1 MKVKTSIG
9 LWQIEVFFCYK
20 YTEIDTIQIHLYDM
34 IFLSKYCEDTA
45 VRKKGIKIVA
55 IAMGMSLLS
64 GCSGKKQT
72 DDLTITIPEYEKMTY
87 TTEKVMRGDI
97 EPELILRLEA
107 KEFRYQEYHADHDE
121 MKVDQVYVKQGDAVK
136 AGDTLITFQSDDI
149 DKERQQ
155 YENRVEEDALLIDHY
170 TRLDQINQTDA
181 NLESIKELQKDQEI
195 ARLYI
200 DELDAKLET
209 YTIKAEEDGVVS
221 SVSDMLEY
229 GTVYAYD
236 PLVKLLY
243 GSDKYTTTTDDDYD
257 FQVGQTYTATFG
269 VGSYDIVLS
278 DIEETATDSDAGAKR
293 KLSFVLADSTGRPSS
308 SSLNLVIKKDVIK
321 DVLYVPQDA
330 IMSVK
335 DETYVYQVDDQG
347 FRHGVP
353 VKTGSTVNGY
363 TVIEEGLQEGDKVVV
378 SK

>member
-1 MKVKTSIG
+1 M
-9 LWQIEVFFCYK
+9 
-20 YTEIDTIQIHLYDM
+20 
-34 IFLSKYCEDTA
+34 
-45 VRKKGIKIVA
+45 RKKSIKIVA
-55 IAMGMSLLS
+55 IAIGMSLLS

-72 DDLTITIPEYEKMTY
+72 DDLTITIPEYEKKTY
-87 TTEKVMRGDI
+87 TTEEVVRGDI

-181 NLESIKELQKDQEI
+181 NRESIEELKKDQEI

-200 DELDAKLET
+200 EELDAKLET
-209 YTIKAEEDGVVS
+209 YTIKAEEDGIVS
-221 SVSDMLEY
+221 SVSDMLEC
-229 GTVYAYD
+229 GVVYAYD
-236 PLVKLLY
+236 PLVKILY

-278 DIEETATDSDAGAKR
+278 DIEETATDSDVGVKR

-308 SSLNLVIKKDVIK
+308 SFLNLVIKKDVIK

-330 IMSVK
+330 IISVK
-335 DETYVYQVDDQG
+335 DETYVYRMDDRG
-347 FRHGVP
+347 FRHGVQ
-353 VKTGSTVNGY
+353 VRTGSAVNGY

>member
-1 MKVKTSIG
+1 M
-9 LWQIEVFFCYK
+9 
-20 YTEIDTIQIHLYDM
+20 
-34 IFLSKYCEDTA
+34 
-45 VRKKGIKIVA
+45 
-55 IAMGMSLLS
+55 
-64 GCSGKKQT
+64 
-72 DDLTITIPEYEKMTY
+72 
-87 TTEKVMRGDI
+87 
-97 EPELILRLEA
+97 
-107 KEFRYQEYHADHDE
+107 
-121 MKVDQVYVKQGDAVK
+121 
-136 AGDTLITFQSDDI
+136 
-149 DKERQQ
+149 
-155 YENRVEEDALLIDHY
+155 
-170 TRLDQINQTDA
+170 
-181 NLESIKELQKDQEI
+181 QKDQEI

-221 SVSDMLEY
+221 SISDMLEY

>member
-1 MKVKTSIG
+1 MKTSIG

-55 IAMGMSLLS
+55 IAIGMSLLS

-257 FQVGQTYTATFG
+257 FQVGKTYTAFG
-269 VGSYDIVLS
+269 VGSYDILLS

>member
-1 MKVKTSIG
+1 M
-9 LWQIEVFFCYK
+9 
-20 YTEIDTIQIHLYDM
+20 
-34 IFLSKYCEDTA
+34 
-45 VRKKGIKIVA
+45 RKKGIKIVA
-55 IAMGMSLLS
+55 IAIGMSLLS

-181 NLESIKELQKDQEI
+181 NMESIKELQKDQEI

-200 DELDAKLET
+200 DEMQNWRHIRLRRRKTALS
-209 YTIKAEEDGVVS
+209 A
-221 SVSDMLEY
+221 
-229 GTVYAYD
+229 AY
-236 PLVKLLY
+236 PICSNMERYMHMIHL
-243 GSDKYTTTTDDDYD
+243 
-257 FQVGQTYTATFG
+257 
-269 VGSYDIVLS
+269 
-278 DIEETATDSDAGAKR
+278 
-293 KLSFVLADSTGRPSS
+293 
-308 SSLNLVIKKDVIK
+308 
-321 DVLYVPQDA
+321 
-330 IMSVK
+330 
-335 DETYVYQVDDQG
+335 
-347 FRHGVP
+347 
-353 VKTGSTVNGY
+353 
-363 TVIEEGLQEGDKVVV
+363 
-378 SK
+378 